1 MNVLANAKMRKDTWL
16 LSHVA
21 KRTAVERQRGR
32 KKLQAIQLHKAVIR
46 FFQPRDA
53 CEHGAF
59 ARARSTE
66 QTHRVAGFQFKR
78 DIDLKF
84 APLLD
89 DAGLKHGVFF
99 GPEHAPATAA
109 AKRQPET
116 QRAAALRR
124 PIQSF
129 ANSPT
134 IAPACRKDSKP

>member
-1 MNVLANAKMRKDTWL
+1 MNVPANAKMRKDTWL

-66 QTHRVAGFQFKR
+66 QTHRVAVFQFKR

-89 DAGLKHGVFF
+89 DVGLKHGVFS
-99 GPEHAPATAA
+99 GPAHAPATAA
-109 AKRQPET
+109 AEPRPEIR
-116 QRAAALRR
+116 RAAALRR
-124 PIQSF
+124 AIHSF
-129 ANSPT
+129 GGSPR
-134 IAPACRKDSKP
+134 AVPACRRDSKR